1 MEIFI
6 TKGTIM
12 VVYLGQ
18 ISGAVIG
25 GGVVAAILTGDP
37 AKLGICLMGVV
48 IGLLAQ
54 SMVAK

>member
-1 MEIFI
+1 
-6 TKGTIM
+6 M